1 MIARARTVNAILAQ
15 GHLSQPVQ
23 KSELRRGD
31 RVVVATENSVYCIN
45 VLGDSTYSVWGGWF
59 DRQGVSPIRLSISG
73 CTWGGSVIK
82 QDIVAACGLRLEFGN
97 RVVTSRI
104 QAIRVIRRKAHGRPA
119 PPARR
124 QPRAPRGLLRR
135 GLHHLHPRM
144 SGFRSRRFASRT
156 GGRGF

>member
-1 MIARARTVNAILAQ
+1 MIARARTVNAILEQ
-15 GHLSQPVQ
+15 GRLSEPVQ

-59 DRQGVSPIRLSISG
+59 DRQGVSPVRLSISG

-82 QDIVAACGLRLEFGN
+82 HDIVAACGLRLEFGN

-104 QAIRVIRRKAHGRPA
+104 RAVRVIRGTNMDGERLRPA
-119 PPARR
+119 GSRE
-124 QPRAPRGLLRR
+124 LLVACY
-135 GLHHLHPRM
+135 GQDYNSSLL
-144 SGFRSRRFASRT
+144 G
-156 GGRGF
+156 

>member
-1 MIARARTVNAILAQ
+1 MIARARTVNAILEQ
-15 GHLSQPVQ
+15 GRLSQPVQ

-59 DRQGVSPIRLSISG
+59 DRQGVSPVRLSISG

-82 QDIVAACGLRLEFGN
+82 HDIVAACGLRLEFGN

-104 QAIRVIRRKAHGRPA
+104 QAIRVIRGRDVDDQCLRPA
-119 PPARR
+119 GSRE
-124 QPRAPRGLLRR
+124 LLVACY
-135 GLHHLHPRM
+135 GQDYAFSIL
-144 SGFRSRRFASRT
+144 G
-156 GGRGF
+156 

>member
-15 GHLSQPVQ
+15 GGLSQPVQ

-45 VLGDSTYSVWGGWF
+45 ALGDSTYSVWGGWF

-104 QAIRVIRRKAHGRPA
+104 QAIRVIRRKPTDDQRLRPA
-119 PPARR
+119 DSRE
-124 QPRAPRGLLRR
+124 LLVACY
-135 GLHHLHPRM
+135 GEDSTISIL
-144 SGFRSRRFASRT
+144 G
-156 GGRGF
+156 

>member
-1 MIARARTVNAILAQ
+1 MIARARTVNAILAH
-15 GHLSQPVQ
+15 GRLSQPVQ

-59 DRQGVSPIRLSISG
+59 DRQGVSPVRLSISG

-104 QAIRVIRRKAHGRPA
+104 QAIRVIRRKPTDDQRLRPA
-119 PPARR
+119 DSHE
-124 QPRAPRGLLRR
+124 LLVACY
-135 GLHHLHPRM
+135 GEDSSISIL
-144 SGFRSRRFASRT
+144 G
-156 GGRGF
+156 

>member
-1 MIARARTVNAILAQ
+1 MIARARTVNAILEQ
-15 GHLSQPVQ
+15 GRISQPVQ

-31 RVVVATENSVYCIN
+31 RVVVATENSVYCIS

-59 DRQGVSPIRLSISG
+59 DRQGVSPVRLSISG

-104 QAIRVIRRKAHGRPA
+104 RAVRVIRGTNGDGERLRPA
-119 PPARR
+119 GSRELLAACYG
-124 QPRAPRGLLRR
+124 QDSDSSIRG
-135 GLHHLHPRM
+135 
-144 SGFRSRRFASRT
+144 
-156 GGRGF
+156 

>member
-15 GHLSQPVQ
+15 GRLSQPVQ

-59 DRQGVSPIRLSISG
+59 DRQGVSPVRLSISG

-104 QAIRVIRRKAHGRPA
+104 RAIRVIRGTNADDPRFRPA
-119 PPARR
+119 
-124 QPRAPRGLLRR
+124 
-135 GLHHLHPRM
+135 
-144 SGFRSRRFASRT
+144 ASRELLVACY
-156 GGRGF
+156 GQDYSFSILG

>member
-1 MIARARTVNAILAQ
+1 MIARARTVNAILEQ
-15 GHLSQPVQ
+15 GRLSRPVQ

-59 DRQGVSPIRLSISG
+59 DRQGVSPVRLSISG

-82 QDIVAACGLRLEFGN
+82 NDIVAACGLRLEFGN

-104 QAIRVIRRKAHGRPA
+104 RAVRVIRGTNTDDPRFRPA
-119 PPARR
+119 
-124 QPRAPRGLLRR
+124 
-135 GLHHLHPRM
+135 
-144 SGFRSRRFASRT
+144 ASRELLVACY
-156 GGRGF
+156 GQDYSFSILG

>member
-1 MIARARTVNAILAQ
+1 MIARARTVNAILEH
-15 GHLSQPVQ
+15 GRLSEPVQ
-23 KSELRRGD
+23 KSELHLGY

-104 QAIRVIRRKAHGRPA
+104 QSIRVIRRKPTDDQRLRPA
-119 PPARR
+119 GSRE
-124 QPRAPRGLLRR
+124 LLVACY
-135 GLHHLHPRM
+135 GEDYNFSIL
-144 SGFRSRRFASRT
+144 G
-156 GGRGF
+156 

>member
-15 GHLSQPVQ
+15 GRLSQPVQ

-59 DRQGVSPIRLSISG
+59 DRQGVSPVRLSISG

-104 QAIRVIRRKAHGRPA
+104 RAIRVIRGTNTDDPRFRPA
-119 PPARR
+119 
-124 QPRAPRGLLRR
+124 
-135 GLHHLHPRM
+135 
-144 SGFRSRRFASRT
+144 ASRELLVACY
-156 GGRGF
+156 GQDYDSALPG

>member
-1 MIARARTVNAILAQ
+1 MIARARTVNAILAK
-15 GHLSQPVQ
+15 GGLSQPVQ

-104 QAIRVIRRKAHGRPA
+104 QAIRVIRRKPTDDQRLRPA
-119 PPARR
+119 SSRE
-124 QPRAPRGLLRR
+124 LLVACY
-135 GLHHLHPRM
+135 GEDSTISIL
-144 SGFRSRRFASRT
+144 G
-156 GGRGF
+156 

>member
-1 MIARARTVNAILAQ
+1 MIARARTVNAILEQ
-15 GHLSQPVQ
+15 GRISQPVQ

-31 RVVVATENSVYCIN
+31 RVVVATENSVYCIS

-59 DRQGVSPIRLSISG
+59 DRQGVSPVRLSISG

-104 QAIRVIRRKAHGRPA
+104 RAVRVIRGTNVDGERLRPA
-119 PPARR
+119 GSRELIAACYG
-124 QPRAPRGLLRR
+124 QDSDSSIRG
-135 GLHHLHPRM
+135 
-144 SGFRSRRFASRT
+144 
-156 GGRGF
+156 

>member
-15 GHLSQPVQ
+15 GHISRPVQ

-104 QAIRVIRRKAHGRPA
+104 QAIRVIRRKATDDQCLRPA
-119 PPARR
+119 GSRE
-124 QPRAPRGLLRR
+124 LLVACY
-135 GLHHLHPRM
+135 GEDYNFSIL
-144 SGFRSRRFASRT
+144 G
-156 GGRGF
+156 

>member
-1 MIARARTVNAILAQ
+1 MIARARTVNAILEQ
-15 GHLSQPVQ
+15 GRLSQPVQ

-59 DRQGVSPIRLSISG
+59 DRQGVSPVRLSISG

-82 QDIVAACGLRLEFGN
+82 HDIVAACGLRLEFGN

-104 QAIRVIRRKAHGRPA
+104 QAIHVIRGKNMDGERLRPA
-119 PPARR
+119 GSRE
-124 QPRAPRGLLRR
+124 LLVACY
-135 GLHHLHPRM
+135 GEDYNLSI
-144 SGFRSRRFASRT
+144 SG
-156 GGRGF
+156 